1 MLAKTTVR
9 YNYAHIKTAKIKT
22 VIIPNARKD
31 TEKLNLL
38 WMIVSIIKAAMVNHF
53 PKIKKK

>member
-38 WMIVSIIKAAMVNHF
+38 WMIVQHGKSFSKN
-53 PKIKKK
+53 